1 MLCCFFIKLPFKGL
15 GATAGKVRA
24 VAFDTVWGLARI
36 CLCGR
41 PKEGGRNTKAKL
53 AIKQELFSVL
63 LSGYTVFWCNR
74 SNTKPQR
81 TVHQLFRNKSERQRC
96 NMLHICHPD
105 RKRKNPVLTAVLK
118 LCHPRH
124 PVINTTPRPRQPCL
138 CSDK

>member
-53 AIKQELFSVL
+53 AIKRKYQHKNHFVLRYNPLEFDNRIFEWICSFSGDKGDNGRK
-63 LSGYTVFWCNR
+63 SRFHEVF
-74 SNTKPQR
+74 
-81 TVHQLFRNKSERQRC
+81 E
-96 NMLHICHPD
+96 
-105 RKRKNPVLTAVLK
+105 K
-118 LCHPRH
+118 LARG
-124 PVINTTPRPRQPCL
+124 
-138 CSDK
+138 S

>member
-53 AIKQELFSVL
+53 AIKQKSRGSEPSINDRRG
-63 LSGYTVFWCNR
+63 LSCGVAKGNVT
-74 SNTKPQR
+74 
-81 TVHQLFRNKSERQRC
+81 
-96 NMLHICHPD
+96 D
-105 RKRKNPVLTAVLK
+105 
-118 LCHPRH
+118 
-124 PVINTTPRPRQPCL
+124 
-138 CSDK
+138 